1 MSARELEEARDRE
14 ARRDENELVK
24 LLIHKLPI
32 NKNDGELL
40 FTLPEAEKLH
50 ESICNMLGDND
61 TIEVLTT
68 YADISLEGIQ
78 DTEAAASSSNTRLE
92 KYLNSVYDDL
102 GTSSAIFNAD
112 SGSTALTY
120 SIKKDISLM
129 FAWSRQYELAIN
141 SFL

>member
-50 ESICNMLGDND
+50 ESICNMLENFSK
-61 TIEVLTT
+61 T
-68 YADISLEGIQ
+68 SLLHQIGK
-78 DTEAAASSSNTRLE
+78 ALE
-92 KYLNSVYDDL
+92 KQLL
-102 GTSSAIFNAD
+102 ER
-112 SGSTALTY
+112 
-120 SIKKDISLM
+120 K
-129 FAWSRQYELAIN
+129 Q
-141 SFL
+141 